1 MAAKFSQSPQKSI
14 KKSKSGSP
22 IKHDPQQI
30 YINLDIQEHR
40 QWSSR
45 QDPILDEHTPA
56 GTKLGIQIL
65 CYIGKPAV
73 KTAELAAGHILPI
86 AEEFLRAIADPDSDK
101 LDCQVHPP
109 PPPFQS

>member
-1 MAAKFSQSPQKSI
+1 MSAKFSHSPQKSQ

-22 IKHDPQQI
+22 SQHDPQQI

-45 QDPILDEHTPA
+45 RDPILDEHIPA

-73 KTAELAAGHILPI
+73 RTPELAAEHILPLVGQFV
-86 AEEFLRAIADPDSDK
+86 AAIADSNGPGK
-101 LDCQVHPP
+101 LDYQVHLSFH
-109 PPPFQS
+109 PF

>member
-1 MAAKFSQSPQKSI
+1 MSAKFSQSPQKSQ

-22 IKHDPQQI
+22 SQHDPQQI

-45 QDPILDEHTPA
+45 QDPILDQHIPA

-73 KTAELAAGHILPI
+73 KTAELAAEHIVPI
-86 AEEFLRAIADPDSDK
+86 VAQFVAAISDENGK
-101 LDCQVHPP
+101 LDYQVHASFH
-109 PPPFQS
+109 PF